1 MISLIEVYLSSRQEL
16 RWFEAQKGVLTMAG
30 HLMRLKIHASW
41 CPPFKRSSQ
50 QKQAERKEIPLLSA
64 SWKRSQHRLWDGCS
78 AAPPVASKYTHIC
91 LRHRC
96 VQRTLQGPVGPST
109 PFSGPLG
116 PKPWRGPFGTRRS
129 VTELHLFRGV
139 SVAALASV
147 RINTFKIK
155 TCASI
160 RKSLGC

>member
-78 AAPPVASKYTHIC
+78 AAPPVAMAISD
-91 LRHRC
+91 
-96 VQRTLQGPVGPST
+96 
-109 PFSGPLG
+109 
-116 PKPWRGPFGTRRS
+116 
-129 VTELHLFRGV
+129 
-139 SVAALASV
+139 ALASDGDELV
-147 RINTFKIK
+147 SEDK
-155 TCASI
+155 SI
-160 RKSLGC
+160 PGGGDVNRDE